1 VGGQIVL
8 ADEVLTPD
16 SSRFWPADQYTPGK
30 AQPSYDKQFV
40 RDYLES
46 IKWNKQPPAP
56 ALPEDIAQ
64 KTSAKYKDAYRE
76 LTGREL

>member
-1 VGGQIVL
+1 ML

-16 SSRFWPADQYTPGK
+16 SSRFWPAGQVSAGG
-30 AQPSYDKQFV
+30 AQESFDKQYV

-56 ALPEDIAQ
+56 GFRRRWRH
-64 KTSAKYKDAYRE
+64 KTSEKYIEAYTQ
-76 LTGREL
+76 LTGHPLPV